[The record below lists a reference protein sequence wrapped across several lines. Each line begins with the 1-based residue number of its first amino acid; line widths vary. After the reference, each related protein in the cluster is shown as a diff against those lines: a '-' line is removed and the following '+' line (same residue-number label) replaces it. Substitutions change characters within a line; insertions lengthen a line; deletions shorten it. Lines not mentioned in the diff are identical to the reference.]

1 MTDWVRL
8 DKLIFLPSHTSG
20 FSDLRIDLYRAT
32 SFPNSRA
39 LRSSISIIGIQK
51 LPFIIKSLKARK
63 LKSLKVFTNIYVIIL
78 SYDDKKVKRFKTE

>member
-8 DKLIFLPSHTSG
+8 DKLIFTST
-20 FSDLRIDLYRAT
+20 RAT
-32 SFPNSRA
+32 SFPNSLA
-39 LRSSISIIGIQK
+39 LRSSISVIGIQK

>member
-20 FSDLRIDLYRAT
+20 FSDLRIDLYQSNIVSELSCVTLQYLGYRHT
-32 SFPNSRA
+32 
-39 LRSSISIIGIQK
+39 K

-78 SYDDKKVKRFKTE
+78 SYNDKKVKRFKTE

>member
-1 MTDWVRL
+1 MIATTIG
-8 DKLIFLPSHTSG
+8 DKKELTAIIAVIVQVIF
-20 FSDLRIDLYRAT
+20 
-32 SFPNSRA
+32 
-39 LRSSISIIGIQK
+39 ISIQK